1 MLGGVLSIGVKVLT
15 IVLSISAFQEV
26 ILMEEPII
34 TNYSRPLSLD
44 DREELGPFN
53 FADQGYVIAVSMF
66 AVSPK
71 R

>member
-15 IVLSISAFQEV
+15 IVLAISAFQEV

-44 DREELGPFN
+44 DREELGAFN
-53 FADQGYVIAVSMF
+53 FADQGYIIAVDMF